1 VPDLRRG
8 GVDVVLAGLAGSG
21 PVVCSR
27 QVSLNPDMGL
37 AEALGKT
44 WDLVVLPGG
53 GPGAA
58 ALAASPEVGKLLAAQ
73 EKEGRLV
80 AAVCAAPTALL
91 AHGVFKGKKLTS
103 YPAFKDKLEADY
115 VYTEADVEEDGNLV
129 TSRGPGTSFKFAL
142 ALVKRLVSEEK
153 AAEVAKA
160 MLVQA

>member
-1 VPDLRRG
+1 
-8 GVDVVLAGLAGSG
+8 
-21 PVVCSR
+21 
-27 QVSLNPDMGL
+27 M
-37 AEALGKT
+37 T
-44 WDLVVLPGG
+44 
-53 GPGAA
+53 
-58 ALAASPEVGKLLAAQ
+58 AQ